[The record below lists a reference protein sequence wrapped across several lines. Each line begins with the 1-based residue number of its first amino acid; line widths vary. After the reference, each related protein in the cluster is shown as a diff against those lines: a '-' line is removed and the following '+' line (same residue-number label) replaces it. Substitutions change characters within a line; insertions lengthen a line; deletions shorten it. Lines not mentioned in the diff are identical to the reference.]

1 MKEFMDRHFR
11 AMANTY
17 KEMLLGDPAE
27 TILDFIDKNPIDMV
41 VMGSQDRNQ
50 PDHVML
56 GSVAER
62 VIKNSPV
69 PVLVINSH
77 KID

>member
-17 KEMLLGDPAE
+17 KEVLLGDPAE
-27 TILDFIDKNPIDMV
+27 TILDFIDKNPIDRV

-56 GSVAER
+56 GPVAER

-69 PVLVINSH
+69 LVINSH